1 MTVLTRGAWR
11 SWGREGDPERKD
23 CSLDVGLDPACGH
36 RGQSSLPG
44 EVLALAGD
52 SPPAPWRQAEADLRS
67 GVQARVWYIYL
78 VVLTPG
84 SERGC
89 LGLNGPCV
97 CYTNLARTA
106 AASSELR
113 NPHLNWAFLKL
124 FLIGN
129 TYVAKNANINSKL
142 HFCLHFFL
150 QKQPVLPSFL
160 FLVPGMASVHVCI
173 YTHH

>member
-1 MTVLTRGAWR
+1 MGERRRPREEGLLLGRGIGPSLLAPR
-11 SWGREGDPERKD
+11 AELLARGGPGSCWGL
-23 CSLDVGLDPACGH
+23 ST
-36 RGQSSLPG
+36 ST
-44 EVLALAGD
+44 
-52 SPPAPWRQAEADLRS
+52 WRQAEADLWS

-106 AASSELR
+106 TASSELR

-142 HFCLHFFL
+142 HFRLRFFL
-150 QKQPVLPSFL
+150 QRQPVLPSFL
-160 FLVPGMASVHVCI
+160 FLVPGMVSVHVCI